1 MIKTYTALFFTFFS
15 IFLFQ
20 NSNAVICTSITTG
33 EWDQDEIWS
42 CGRAPV
48 CGDTVV
54 IGHFIEIS
62 SNQDY
67 DPPGCSLPMQILII
81 AGGDLN
87 FDSGK
92 KLTLACGSGVTI
104 EAGGQITSDG
114 GGASENIK
122 ICDATV
128 WQGSWD
134 PDLDGPVVLGSGLPI
149 ELLYFDAYNNGK
161 SVDVVWSTAT
171 ESNNDY
177 FTVERSNDGTLFT
190 PIIITDG
197 AGNSN
202 NHIDYLET
210 DFDPLTGTSY
220 YRLKQTD
227 YDGIS
232 AYSDIVTVKTYVQLS
247 SELQLYPNPCDGSF
261 HLQLNGFGDEEF
273 LVVVRDLTG
282 REFYSKVIV
291 TSTDL
296 HIEAM
301 DISGKIMT
309 GTYIITAS
317 SRNELYSQKLI
328 VK

>member
-1 MIKTYTALFFTFFS
+1 MKVLYTVYLFIILSFIFS
-15 IFLFQ
+15 
-20 NSNAVICTSITTG
+20 NSSKAEICTSIATG
-33 EWDQDEIWS
+33 TWDQDEIWS
-42 CGRAPV
+42 CGHAPA
-48 CGDTVV
+48 CGDTVY
-54 IGHFIEIS
+54 IGHLVEITT
-62 SNQDY
+62 NQDY
-67 DPPGCSLPMQILII
+67 DPPGCSLPMQIVIT

-122 ICDATV
+122 ICDVTV
-128 WQGSWD
+128 WQAS
-134 PDLDGPVVLGSGLPI
+134 DGTVSGPSVLGSGLPI
-149 ELLYFDAYNNGK
+149 ELLSFDAFYNGN
-161 SVDVVWSTAT
+161 SVDVVWATAT

-177 FTVERSNDGTLFT
+177 FTIERCNDGIHFT
-190 PIIITDG
+190 PIVITDG

-202 NHIDYLET
+202 IQIDYLET

-227 YDGIS
+227 YNGVS
-232 AYSDIVTVKTYVQLS
+232 TYSDIVVVKTYVQLS

-261 HLQLNGFGDEEF
+261 HLQLNGLGDEEF
-273 LVVVRDLTG
+273 VVIVRDLTG
-282 REFYSKVIV
+282 REFFSKVIV
-291 TSTDL
+291 TSTDA
-296 HIEAM
+296 HIEAI
-301 DISGKIMT
+301 DIHGKIMA